1 MNLFKNLFI
10 FEIANNHQGSL
21 QHGIKI
27 INEMGRISRKY
38 DIKAA
43 VKFQYRDLD
52 SLIHPDCRNRNDVKH
67 IPRFLST
74 KLKKEEYLTLCDAV
88 RDEGMITISTPF
100 DEMSVE
106 MAVEHEIEI
115 IKIASCSATD
125 WPLIETIEKTKKPV
139 ICSSGGISIHDI
151 DNIVSFFGHREI
163 DLALMHCVGI
173 YPSPNEVLHMNFIS
187 KLIKRYPNLLV
198 GWSGHEAPTNYDP
211 IKIAIAKGAM
221 LFERHVGFPT
231 EKIKLNQ
238 YSMNPQE
245 VENWIEAALISRSI
259 CGGSDEKVVTQGEI
273 DSLLSLKRGVYVKN
287 PVKKGSVIKHE
298 DVFFAMPCEK
308 TQLTSGEFGQR
319 RTKYVAS
326 KDYGLNEIIIEK
338 PQKDTISEVR
348 NIIHDAKGMIFEAGL
363 ILGNDFDI
371 ELSHH
376 YGIEN
381 FRETGVILVNIIN
394 RQYCKKLLIQLAGQ
408 KHPMHLHKIKEETF
422 QLLYGDLIVNIDSK
436 EITMSPGDKMLVEQN
451 TWHSFRSKSGA
462 IFEEIST
469 RYLRDDSYYK
479 DSVISKLDP
488 MERKTVIDNW

>member
-1 MNLFKNLFI
+1 M
-10 FEIANNHQGSL
+10 
-21 QHGIKI
+21 
-27 INEMGRISRKY
+27 
-38 DIKAA
+38 
-43 VKFQYRDLD
+43 
-52 SLIHPDCRNRNDVKH
+52 
-67 IPRFLST
+67 
-74 KLKKEEYLTLCDAV
+74 
-88 RDEGMITISTPF
+88 
-100 DEMSVE
+100 
-106 MAVEHEIEI
+106 
-115 IKIASCSATD
+115 
-125 WPLIETIEKTKKPV
+125 
-139 ICSSGGISIHDI
+139 
-151 DNIVSFFGHREI
+151 
-163 DLALMHCVGI
+163 
-173 YPSPNEVLHMNFIS
+173 
-187 KLIKRYPNLLV
+187 IKRYPNLLV

-381 FRETGVILVNIIN
+381 FAECGTCMLTLVNKD
-394 RQYCKKLLIQLAGQ
+394 YCKKILYQFPNQ
-408 KHPMHLHKIKEETF
+408 KHPEHYHKIKEETF
-422 QLLYGDLIVNIDSK
+422 IILVGSLNVTIEEEKYELKKGDILTIEK
-436 EITMSPGDKMLVEQN
+436 GQK
-451 TWHSFRSKSGA
+451 HSFESNTGA

-469 RYLRDDSYYK
+469 EHLIDDSYYTDEK
-479 DSVISKLDP
+479 IQNNLKRKSKIMLFN
-488 MERKTVIDNW
+488 T